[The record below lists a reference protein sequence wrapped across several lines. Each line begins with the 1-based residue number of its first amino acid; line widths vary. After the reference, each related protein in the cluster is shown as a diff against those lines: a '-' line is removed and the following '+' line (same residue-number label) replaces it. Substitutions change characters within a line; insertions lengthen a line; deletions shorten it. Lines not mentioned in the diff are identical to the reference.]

1 MQEKRLRL
9 RTYRQVWRLEQVIY
23 QIERVR
29 LPFPVTFR
37 QIGIFGAVLLVM
49 AVISPIP
56 PLSALSPLLRYG
68 LLPGLAAW
76 YLTARRLDG
85 KQPHRWVLSML
96 RYWGAPKRLNRL
108 KPMTAPGRVRLEA
121 VMGFRVS
128 TPDRPEAEAEG

>member
-49 AVISPIP
+49 AVISPLP
-56 PLSALSPLLRYG
+56 GLSALSPVLRYG
-68 LLPGLAAW
+68 LLPGLSAW

-108 KPMTAPGRVRLEA
+108 KPMPAPERVQVKAALSY
-121 VMGFRVS
+121 RVS
-128 TPDRPEAEAEG
+128 SADRPEVDAEG